1 MKYITLGL
9 LAATLAVT
17 PALANDELVSLTTS
31 ELEQIAATK
40 TAKPTS
46 VSWKTLLFTR
56 LDADKSNEISVV
68 EMEQTGCKVD
78 VKLFEYADA
87 DRNAEL
93 SRKEFFAN
101 RNLFSRCK

>member
-17 PALANDELVSLTTS
+17 PTLANDELVGLTTS
-31 ELEQIAATK
+31 EVEQIAATQ
-40 TAKPTS
+40 AEKPTY

-56 LDADKSNEISVV
+56 LDADKSSEISVV
-68 EMEQTGCKVD
+68 EMKQTGCKVD
-78 VKLFEYADA
+78 SKLFKYADA
-87 DRNAEL
+87 DRTAGL
-93 SRKEFFAN
+93 SRKEFFDN

>member
-17 PALANDELVSLTTS
+17 PALANDELVGLTTS
-31 ELEQIAATK
+31 ELKQIAATQY
-40 TAKPTS
+40 AKPTS

-56 LDADKSNEISVV
+56 LDADKNNEISAV
-68 EMEQTGCKVD
+68 EMKQTGCKVN
-78 VKLFEYADA
+78 VKFFKYADA
-87 DRNAEL
+87 DRTAEL
-93 SRKEFFAN
+93 SRDEFFTN

>member
-17 PALANDELVSLTTS
+17 PALAKDELVSLTTS

-56 LDADKSNEISVV
+56 LDADKSNEISAV
-68 EMEQTGCKVD
+68 EMKQTGCKVD
-78 VKLFEYADA
+78 VKLFKYADA
-87 DRNAEL
+87 DRTAGL
-93 SRKEFFAN
+93 SRKEFFDN